1 MKKPGPSWLS
11 QPLYPNSAQQQA
23 LRRHWTRALSAQHV
37 LSSYLTLRAA
47 GHGTRLLDVA
57 VNPETSPG
65 PPAPGDT
72 VVVPPFTLAELQTG
86 FRQARD
92 ALGWPRDVP
101 ASVYH
106 QIIVDTARDW
116 RAFSGGPFA
125 PRSCLPPGEL
135 NGRGSSISTA
145 QPSRLDETTL
155 EVASLYKGALVLGDL
170 YLPPAALKAACPSS
184 VEATLAAILSMP
196 TATHP

>member
-1 MKKPGPSWLS
+1 M
-11 QPLYPNSAQQQA
+11 
-23 LRRHWTRALSAQHV
+23 

-57 VNPETSPG
+57 VNQETSPG

-106 QIIVDTARDW
+106 QIVVDTARDW
-116 RAFSGGPFA
+116 RAFVGRTVRASELPAAWGTER
-125 PRSCLPPGEL
+125 PREFHFDSA
-135 NGRGSSISTA
+135 A
-145 QPSRLDETTL
+145 QPLDETTL